1 MQHQGILCLIPTLVV
16 LILSIWSKRTF
27 ESLVAACVAGLLLL
41 DGWGFFGGLTDALSK
56 VMQDPTIGWVILV
69 CGLFGSLIH
78 LVVKAGGAQVFGE
91 YVIRWVTSRR
101 AALMTTWLMGIVIFI
116 DDYLNALVVGSSMKK
131 VTDKFGVSREMLAY
145 IVDSTAAPVCVL
157 IPLSTWAVYVAGL
170 LESTG
175 VATQGEGLQ
184 AYIQTI
190 PYIGY
195 GWAAVLLVPLVA
207 MGWIP
212 ALGTMRAAERRAAGG
227 QPAPP
232 DSTVM
237 GLSEDLTVKN
247 PHPRLEHFAV
257 PILVLLVAT
266 IALQADALK
275 GVIIAVVFTV
285 IYFEARKVTHWRD
298 AVDDIFDGFK
308 TMLFPLAL
316 IVMSFVL
323 KEVND
328 RLGLT
333 QYVIEKVS
341 PWMDRRLLPVITF
354 LALGTIAFTTASLWG
369 MYAIALPIVV
379 PLAQQLGVDTW
390 LATGAVI
397 SAGAFGSHA
406 CFYSDATILA
416 SAACGCNNIQ
426 HALTQLPYVLVA
438 AALAAAMFLAMGFSS

>member
-1 MQHQGILCLIPTLVV
+1 
-16 LILSIWSKRTF
+16 
-27 ESLVAACVAGLLLL
+27 
-41 DGWGFFGGLTDALSK
+41 
-56 VMQDPTIGWVILV
+56 
-69 CGLFGSLIH
+69 
-78 LVVKAGGAQVFGE
+78 
-91 YVIRWVTSRR
+91 
-101 AALMTTWLMGIVIFI
+101 MGIVIFI